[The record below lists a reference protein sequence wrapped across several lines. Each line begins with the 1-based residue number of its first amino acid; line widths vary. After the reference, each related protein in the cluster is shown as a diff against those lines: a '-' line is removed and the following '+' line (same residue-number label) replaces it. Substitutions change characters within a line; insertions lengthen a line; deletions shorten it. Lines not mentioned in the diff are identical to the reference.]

1 MKGNFYKHH
10 YVSAITILI
19 ISILQNILFFL
30 SYINILSVLYIFC
43 LLLISFSLSI
53 NYGLFK
59 ILMNKYY
66 FSPYKLSYLIGLIN
80 MIILLIVCIIL
91 TFIPCSEK
99 AKFFCKIVDK
109 EKNYFISFKSYFS
122 SENLKLIIISF
133 IMNIFDSFQNLLII
147 FLLFFFKIKII

>member
-1 MKGNFYKHH
+1 M
-10 YVSAITILI
+10 IILI
-19 ISILQNILFFL
+19 II
-30 SYINILSVLYIFC
+30 
-43 LLLISFSLSI
+43 
-53 NYGLFK
+53 
-59 ILMNKYY
+59 
-66 FSPYKLSYLIGLIN
+66 
-80 MIILLIVCIIL
+80 CIIL

-99 AKFFCKIVDK
+99 TKFFCKIGDE

>member
-1 MKGNFYKHH
+1 MKGTFYKHH

-19 ISILQNILFFL
+19 ISIPQNILYFMSF
-30 SYINILSVLYIFC
+30 IIIPPILYIFC
-43 LLLISFSLSI
+43 LLLISFLSSI

-66 FSPYKLSYLIGLIN
+66 FSPYKLSYVIGLIN
-80 MIILLIVCIIL
+80 MIILIIICIIL

-99 AKFFCKIVDK
+99 TKFFCKIGDE

-133 IMNIFDSFQNLLII
+133 IMNIFESFQKLLII
-147 FLLFFFKIKII
+147 FLLFFFK